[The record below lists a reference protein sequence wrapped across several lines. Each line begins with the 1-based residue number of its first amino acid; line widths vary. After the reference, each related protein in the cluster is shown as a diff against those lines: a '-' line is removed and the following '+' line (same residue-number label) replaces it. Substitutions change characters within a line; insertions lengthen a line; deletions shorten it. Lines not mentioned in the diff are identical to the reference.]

1 MITKITLTVDINPE
15 TLECKIIKQETA
27 KSSTPSKKPELIEGS
42 DPKVVLEDNKYVI
55 SEAAANLMGI
65 QPEDRVAIRYKKIDK
80 VLFPVIGKQE
90 AFNIHSGN
98 RVTKGLT
105 VSCRGTGNEELAKYG
120 TVFTVTPMKG
130 SSDLFVL
137 IGDTDAPNQG
147 DSEIDTTQEEEA
159 PEEDLT
165 LENDTID
172 NNDSFE
178 ISDDSFNL

>member
-1 MITKITLTVDINPE
+1 MITKITLTVDVNPE
-15 TLECKIIKQETA
+15 TLECKIIKQENA
-27 KSSTPSKKPELIEGS
+27 KSESTRKVEPLGGTE
-42 DPKVVLEDNKYVI
+42 PKIVLEDNKYMLNEV
-55 SEAAANLMGI
+55 AASLMGVS
-65 QPEDRVAIRYKKIDK
+65 PEDRLAIRYKKIDK

-90 AFNIHSGN
+90 AFNIKSGN

-105 VSCRGTGNEELAKYG
+105 VSCRGAGNEELAKYG
-120 TVFTVTPMKG
+120 SVFTVTPMKG

-137 IGDTDAPNQG
+137 IGDTDAPNQE